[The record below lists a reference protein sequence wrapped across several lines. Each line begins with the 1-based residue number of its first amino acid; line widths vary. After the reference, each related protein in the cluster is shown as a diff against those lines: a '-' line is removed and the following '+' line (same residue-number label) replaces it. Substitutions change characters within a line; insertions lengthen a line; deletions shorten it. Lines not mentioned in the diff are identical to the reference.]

1 VTSWL
6 ASKTIKAPPALRERV
21 AQLARRHASPDRPLA
36 DQLAAA
42 AAEALEM
49 VVAHPGDRSV
59 ALELLS
65 ADALITLALLSRA
78 EENPA
83 GLAEFADGLVA
94 GTLGPSDR

>member
-1 VTSWL
+1 M
-6 ASKTIKAPPALRERV
+6 RERV
-21 AQLARRHASPDRPLA
+21 AQLAQRHTSNDLPLA

-42 AAEALEM
+42 AAGALEE

-78 EENPA
+78 EENPE
-83 GLAEFADGLVA
+83 GLAGFADRLVA
-94 GTLGPSDR
+94 GTLEPSDK

>member
-1 VTSWL
+1 M
-6 ASKTIKAPPALRERV
+6 RERV
-21 AQLARRHASPDRPLA
+21 AQLAQRHTSTDLPLA

-42 AAEALEM
+42 AEALEE

-78 EENPA
+78 EENPE
-83 GLAEFADGLVA
+83 GLAGFADRLVA
-94 GTLGPSDR
+94 GTLEPSDK

>member
-1 VTSWL
+1 M
-6 ASKTIKAPPALRERV
+6 RERV
-21 AQLARRHASPDRPLA
+21 AQLAQRHTSNDLPLA

-42 AAEALEM
+42 AAAALEE

-78 EENPA
+78 EENPE
-83 GLAEFADGLVA
+83 GLAGFADRLVA
-94 GTLGPSDR
+94 GTLEPTDK

>member
-1 VTSWL
+1 MTSWL
-6 ASKTIKAPPALRERV
+6 ASKTMRAPPALRERV
-21 AQLARRHASPDRPLA
+21 TQLARRHSSAGRPLA

-42 AAEALEM
+42 AEEALEQ

-78 EENPA
+78 EENPE
-83 GLAEFADGLVA
+83 GLAEFADQLVA
-94 GTLGPSDR
+94 GTVEPSAK

>member
-1 VTSWL
+1 MTSWL
-6 ASKTIKAPPALRERV
+6 ASKTMKAPAALRERV
-21 AQLARRHASPDRPLA
+21 GQLARKHTSTDLPLA

-42 AAEALEM
+42 AAEALEE

-78 EENPA
+78 EENPE
-83 GLAEFADGLVA
+83 GLAGFADRLVA
-94 GTLGPSDR
+94 GTLEPSDK